1 MAVQKEI
8 MAEDKRKKWN
18 QWAEVLWNIILIVGC
33 MYFFCRLL
41 ADMNESGFARMAAEN
56 RILLPVLGMFLLSI
70 AAPAWKNIQK
80 LGACDEQGGSA
91 PEKEAE
97 ERRPYLF
104 MDMYRRVVRHRLFI
118 LFFFPAALCIV
129 WIAAAYILFPDSV
142 IFGTASWFYRFVRSL
157 CEIAGVLL
165 VPCLFLSVRVY
176 IAKERN
182 MERLHQVYRSADEE
196 EVRAVDNIR
205 EGSPAFVITKEYLV
219 NWDGS
224 LHIIPLKEI
233 ETIMYKDYFYLLIYG
248 TKLVVRDRR
257 GKTYTIWTCGPSSR
271 DWAERGFVTVKGRH
285 NDRHL
290 ERHCFLA

>member
-1 MAVQKEI
+1 M
-8 MAEDKRKKWN
+8 
-18 QWAEVLWNIILIVGC
+18 
-33 MYFFCRLL
+33 
-41 ADMNESGFARMAAEN
+41 
-56 RILLPVLGMFLLSI
+56 
-70 AAPAWKNIQK
+70 
-80 LGACDEQGGSA
+80 
-91 PEKEAE
+91 
-97 ERRPYLF
+97 
-104 MDMYRRVVRHRLFI
+104 
-118 LFFFPAALCIV
+118 
-129 WIAAAYILFPDSV
+129 
-142 IFGTASWFYRFVRSL
+142 
-157 CEIAGVLL
+157 LL

-257 GKTYTIWTCGPSSR
+257 GKHIPYGLAGRRHGIGRNGDLSR
-271 DWAERGFVTVKGRH
+271 
-285 NDRHL
+285 
-290 ERHCFLA
+290 

>member
-1 MAVQKEI
+1 M
-8 MAEDKRKKWN
+8 
-18 QWAEVLWNIILIVGC
+18 
-33 MYFFCRLL
+33 
-41 ADMNESGFARMAAEN
+41 
-56 RILLPVLGMFLLSI
+56 
-70 AAPAWKNIQK
+70 
-80 LGACDEQGGSA
+80 
-91 PEKEAE
+91 
-97 ERRPYLF
+97 
-104 MDMYRRVVRHRLFI
+104 
-118 LFFFPAALCIV
+118 
-129 WIAAAYILFPDSV
+129 
-142 IFGTASWFYRFVRSL
+142 
-157 CEIAGVLL
+157 LL

-271 DWAERGFVTVKGRH
+271 DWAERGFVTVKGCH

-290 ERHCFLA
+290 ERHRFPV